1 MGNQTV
7 SGKRTPA
14 GKKRE
19 LENRKVITK
28 NGETLF
34 LTEDKKTKL
43 ASFLASTSKK
53 IKDQQQRTLNMTIH
67 NKGGKLV
74 GTLDLYNEGHGSLNV
89 AWIHVTKEN
98 QGRGYG
104 SAVIR
109 DVVQMAKSKGYKK
122 ITLEVPGSSPDAL
135 HIYEKNGFK
144 VVKQLTPEDEPVW
157 GGLTAM
163 ELNMGY
169 ENYLAHYGVKGMRW
183 GVRRYRNYDGSYTK
197 KGLKYFDESS
207 KKYDE
212 ANQMYKSAKQW
223 HKESKKNGHTYLHN
237 YETGETQKV
246 YVTKD
251 VVKQAKQARKAAKQQ
266 MKADYKQVKKDYKA
280 DKGKALYQSG
290 KTIGSNNDLISK
302 IGSVSAGAIL
312 ASKYLSDSGYGDLAK
327 YSFYAGAGLAAVS
340 GILGVKAGVENNQLR
355 AYYSHSRPAR
365 N

>member
-1 MGNQTV
+1 MSYEDYLAHHGIIGQKWGIRRYQKKD
-7 SGKRTPA
+7 GKRTPA

-53 IKDQQQRTLNMTIH
+53 IKDQQQRTLNMTIR
-67 NKGGKLV
+67 NKEGKPV

-89 AWIHVTKEN
+89 AWVHVTKEN

-104 SAVIR
+104 SAVIK

-163 ELNMGY
+163 ELN
-169 ENYLAHYGVKGMRW
+169 LYGRK
-183 GVRRYRNYDGSYTK
+183 
-197 KGLKYFDESS
+197 S
-207 KKYDE
+207 KW
-212 ANQMYKSAKQW
+212 Q
-223 HKESKKNGHTYLHN
+223 
-237 YETGETQKV
+237 
-246 YVTKD
+246 
-251 VVKQAKQARKAAKQQ
+251 
-266 MKADYKQVKKDYKA
+266 
-280 DKGKALYQSG
+280 
-290 KTIGSNNDLISK
+290 
-302 IGSVSAGAIL
+302 
-312 ASKYLSDSGYGDLAK
+312 
-327 YSFYAGAGLAAVS
+327 
-340 GILGVKAGVENNQLR
+340 
-355 AYYSHSRPAR
+355 
-365 N
+365 